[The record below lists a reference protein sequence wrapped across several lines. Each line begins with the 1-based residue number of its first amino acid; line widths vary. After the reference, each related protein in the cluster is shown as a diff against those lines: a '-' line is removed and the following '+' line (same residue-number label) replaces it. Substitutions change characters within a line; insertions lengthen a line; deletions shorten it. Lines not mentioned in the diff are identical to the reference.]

1 MKKIFIGL
9 TGASGALYGFEIIR
23 ILEKLGYETHVT
35 ATIEALR
42 NAEAE
47 NAEKYE
53 SIEDMFFKNGVKNS
67 KIYDVADVGA
77 GPASGSFRID
87 HYIVVPASM
96 GYIGRAA
103 NGISSNLIERC
114 TDVALKER
122 RDLVIVFRETPIS
135 SIHLENMLKLSN
147 SGAVLMPAA
156 PGFYKKPE
164 SIEDLTRFMAGKVL
178 DVLKI
183 DNNIYSRW
191 QN

>member
-23 ILEKLGYETHVT
+23 VLEELGYETHIT
-35 ATIEALR
+35 ATNEALR
-42 NAEAE
+42 NAEVE
-47 NAEKYE
+47 NDEKYS
-53 SIEDMFFKNGVKNS
+53 SIEDMFRKNGVTTKY
-67 KIYDVADVGA
+67 IYDISDVGA
-77 GPASGSFRID
+77 GPASGSFRIEK
-87 HYIVVPASM
+87 YIIAPASM

-122 RDLVIVFRETPIS
+122 RDLVVLFRETPIS

-147 SGAVLMPAA
+147 AGAVIMPAA
-156 PGFYKKPE
+156 PGFYRKPE
-164 SIEDLTRFMAGKVL
+164 SISDLTKFVAGKVL

-183 DNNIYSRW
+183 DNDIYARW
-191 QN
+191 QS